1 MDESRDSQH
10 GSCRRLRKSALG
22 LCALTLAG
30 LGAVWPPSP
39 LPPAHRASSLRMAAS
54 ARPKPMVFSPHQP
67 LRFEENVGQTDR
79 RADFLAR
86 GLGYTVFLTRR
97 GAVLALAPGQKSKVK
112 SQKLLVTGHSPLATE
127 VVRLKLVGAK
137 QAAEAKANV
146 VTHDA

>member
-1 MDESRDSQH
+1 MRTMDERRDSQH

-22 LCALTLAG
+22 LCALPLAG

-39 LPPAHRASSLRMAAS
+39 LPPAHRASSLRMGAS
-54 ARPKPMVFSPHQP
+54 ARPHPMVFSPHQP

-97 GAVLALAPGQKSKVK
+97 GAVLAVAAGPGSEGG
-112 SQKLLVTGHSPLATE
+112 S
-127 VVRLKLVGAK
+127 R
-137 QAAEAKANV
+137 
-146 VTHDA
+146 